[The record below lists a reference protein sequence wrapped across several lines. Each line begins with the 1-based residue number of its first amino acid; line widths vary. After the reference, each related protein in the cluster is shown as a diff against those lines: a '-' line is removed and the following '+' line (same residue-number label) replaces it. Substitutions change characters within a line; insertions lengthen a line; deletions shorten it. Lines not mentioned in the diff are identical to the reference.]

1 MEEKVLVTEEVT
13 ENKVGEEK
21 ADAKESEKTTE
32 AKPTAEK
39 GSAKK
44 GMDKK
49 WGLLIG
55 AVAAVCVGFFLLL
68 TIIITI
74 IVWPKKVNLNDYV
87 TVEFSGY
94 DTVGHGKVI
103 FDKEAFLEK
112 YEGKIKF
119 SKKAQEY
126 GISSTGL
133 YGYSPAEM
141 FADFISVKLSQSS
154 NLSNGQEVTL
164 VWNCDDLDFGEVF
177 NYDIK
182 YKEKEYKV
190 EGLEPV
196 EMFDPFEN
204 LNVTFMGTSPQ
215 GMVNLEMIDYSDV
228 YQYAYFNPSENSG
241 LANGDVITV
250 SFCTVGDP
258 IEYCTSNYGIC
269 PSITEKEYTVEGLE
283 EYIRSLN
290 QITTDSENAMVTQS
304 VDLFNAYVA
313 SNWNSG
319 CTVESFIYQGS
330 YLLTPKEGMGDF
342 ESKYYMVYKVNATW
356 KYEYSYWKE
365 PVTMQPVEFYY
376 VVEYDVPIID
386 KDGNCVVDI
395 SSYEVCNNKISYDV
409 TKDWKYGGQTTRT
422 LATVGY
428 WELSDIFT
436 NLVQSRIDIYSYE
449 TTITN

>member
-1 MEEKVLVTEEVT
+1 MEEKVLVTEEAT
-13 ENKVGEEK
+13 ENKTAEEK
-21 ADAKESEKTTE
+21 TDAKEQEKITE
-32 AKPTAEK
+32 VKATAEK
-39 GSAKK
+39 GAAKK
-44 GMDKK
+44 GINKK

-68 TIIITI
+68 AIIITI

-94 DTVGHGKVI
+94 DTVGHGKVV
-103 FDKEAFLEK
+103 FDREAFLEK
-112 YEGKIKF
+112 YEDKIEF
-119 SKKAQEY
+119 SKKAQDY

-141 FADFISVKLSQSS
+141 FADFISVKLSQST

-164 VWNCDDLDFGEVF
+164 VWTCDDLNFGEVF
-177 NYDIK
+177 NYDIQ
-182 YKEKEYKV
+182 YKEQAYKV

-215 GMVNLEMIDYSDV
+215 GMVNLEMKDYSDV
-228 YQYAYFNPSENSG
+228 YQYAYFNPSKSYG

-250 SFCTVGDP
+250 SFCTAGDP

-269 PSITEKEYTVEGLE
+269 PSVTEKEYTVEGLE

-290 QITTDSENAMVTQS
+290 QITVDAENAMVAQC
-304 VDLFNAYVA
+304 VDVFNAYVA
-313 SNWNSG
+313 NNWDSG
-319 CTVESFIYQGS
+319 STVESFLYQGS
-330 YLLTPKEGMGDF
+330 YLLKPKEGMGDY

-356 KYEYSYWKE
+356 KYEDSYWKE
-365 PVTMQPVEFYY
+365 PITMQPVEFYY

-386 KDGNCVVDI
+386 KEGNCMVDI
-395 SSYEVCNNKISYDV
+395 TSYSVCDNKISYSIEKESRYIL
-409 TKDWKYGGQTTRT
+409 TSTQTLYTI
-422 LATVGY
+422 GY
-428 WELSDIFT
+428 WTLEDLFVD
-436 NLVQSRIDIYSYE
+436 LVQSNIDIYSYE

>member
-1 MEEKVLVTEEVT
+1 MEEKVLVTEDVT
-13 ENKVGEEK
+13 ENKTAEEK
-21 ADAKESEKTTE
+21 ADTKEPEKTAEAKE
-32 AKPTAEK
+32 TAEK
-39 GSAKK
+39 GATKK
-44 GMDKK
+44 SINKK

-55 AVAAVCVGFFLLL
+55 AVVAVCVGFFLLL
-68 TIIITI
+68 ALIITI

-94 DTVGHGKVI
+94 DTVGHGKVV
-103 FDKEAFLEK
+103 FDRAAFLEK

-141 FADFISVKLSQSS
+141 FADFISVKLSQST

-215 GMVNLEMIDYSDV
+215 GMVNLEMKDYFDV
-228 YQYAYFNPSENSG
+228 YQYAYFNSSENSG

-283 EYIRSLN
+283 EYIRTLN
-290 QITTDSENAMVTQS
+290 QITIDGENAMVSQS

-313 SNWNSG
+313 NNWNDG
-319 CTVESFIYQGS
+319 CTVDSFLYQGS
-330 YLLTPKEGMGDF
+330 YLLTPKDGMGDY
-342 ESKYYMVYKVNATW
+342 ESKYYMIYKVNATW
-356 KYEYSYWKE
+356 KYEYEYWLEK
-365 PVTMQPVEFYY
+365 VSIQPVEFYY

-386 KDGNCVVDI
+386 KEGNCVVDVT
-395 SSYEVCNNKISYDV
+395 SYSVCDNKISYSIE
-409 TKDWKYGGQTTRT
+409 KEAKYTLTATRT
-422 LATVGY
+422 LYTTGY
-428 WELSDIFT
+428 WTLEDLFVD
-436 NLVQSRIDIYSYE
+436 LVQSNIDIYSYE

>member
-1 MEEKVLVTEEVT
+1 MEEKVLVTEDVT
-13 ENKVGEEK
+13 NKELAEEK
-21 ADAKESEKTTE
+21 TDAKEAEKTTD
-32 AKPTAEK
+32 ATSTAEK

-44 GMDKK
+44 GINKK

-55 AVAAVCVGFFLLL
+55 AIATVCVGFFLLL
-68 TIIITI
+68 ALIITI

-94 DTVGHGKVI
+94 DSVGHGKVV
-103 FDKEAFLEK
+103 FDREAFLEK

-182 YKEKEYKV
+182 YKEKAYKV

-215 GMVNLEMIDYSDV
+215 GMVNLEMKDYSDV
-228 YQYAYFNPSENSG
+228 YQYAYFNPSESYG

-250 SFCTVGDP
+250 SFCTAGDP

-269 PSITEKEYTVEGLE
+269 PSVTEKEYTVEGLE

-290 QITTDSENAMVTQS
+290 QITTDAENTLIAQC
-304 VDLFNAYVA
+304 VDVFNAYVA
-313 SNWNSG
+313 NNWDAG
-319 CTVESFIYQGS
+319 TVDSFLYQGS
-330 YLLTPKEGMGDF
+330 YLLTPKEGMGDY

-356 KYEYSYWKE
+356 EYEYSYWEE

-376 VVEYDVPIID
+376 VVEYNVPIID
-386 KDGNCVVDI
+386 KDGNCVVDAT
-395 SSYEVCNNKISYDV
+395 SYRVCNNEISYWV
-409 TKDWKYGGQTTRT
+409 EKDTRYGSVKRT
-422 LATVGY
+422 LSTIGY
-428 WELSDIFT
+428 WKLEDVFVD
-436 NLVQSRIDIYSYE
+436 LVQRNIDIYSYE

>member
-1 MEEKVLVTEEVT
+1 MEENVLVTEDVT
-13 ENKVGEEK
+13 ENKVAEEK
-21 ADAKESEKTTE
+21 ADAKEPEKTTE
-32 AKPTAEK
+32 AKATTEK

-44 GMDKK
+44 GIDKK

-55 AVAAVCVGFFLLL
+55 AVVAVCVGFFLLL
-68 TIIITI
+68 AIIITI

-94 DTVGHGKVI
+94 DTVGYGKVV
-103 FDKEAFLEK
+103 FDREAFLEK

-141 FADFISVKLSQSS
+141 FADFISVKLSQST

-215 GMVNLEMIDYSDV
+215 GMVNLEMKDYFDV
-228 YQYAYFNPSENSG
+228 YQYAYFNSSENSG

-290 QITTDSENAMVTQS
+290 QITTDGENAMVSQS

-313 SNWNSG
+313 NNWNDG
-319 CTVESFIYQGS
+319 CTVDSFLYQGS
-330 YLLTPKEGMGDF
+330 YLLTPKDGMGDY
-342 ESKYYMVYKVNATW
+342 ESKYYMIYKVNATW
-356 KYEYSYWKE
+356 KYEFEYWLEK
-365 PVTMQPVEFYY
+365 VSIQPVEFYY

-386 KDGNCVVDI
+386 KEGNCVVDVT
-395 SSYEVCNNKISYDV
+395 SYSVCDNKINYSIE
-409 TKDWKYGGQTTRT
+409 KEAKYTLTATRT
-422 LATVGY
+422 LYTTGY
-428 WELSDIFT
+428 WTLEDLFVD
-436 NLVQSRIDIYSYE
+436 LVQSNIDIYSYE